1 MAAIPPLL
9 MTALVATA
17 AAGATVAAGSM
28 LSPKPKAIKP
38 LAPQPTRI
46 EARDRAER
54 SDILSRRTGTGANRR
69 VGFGAGE
76 AATGQRRSL
85 LGRV

>member
-1 MAAIPPLL
+1 MAAGIPLL
-9 MTALVATA
+9 PLAIGAVIGTGTAIA
-17 AAGATVAAGSM
+17 AKALA
-28 LSPKPKAIKP
+28 PKPKAIKP

-76 AATGQRRSL
+76 AVTGAKRSL
-85 LGRV
+85 LGRS